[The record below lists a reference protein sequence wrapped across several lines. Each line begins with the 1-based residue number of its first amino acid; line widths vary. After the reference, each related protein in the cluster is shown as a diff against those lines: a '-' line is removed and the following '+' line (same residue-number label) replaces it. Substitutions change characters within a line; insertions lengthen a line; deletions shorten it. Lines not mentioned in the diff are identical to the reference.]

1 MVTVDDDL
9 QAVVRDT
16 EQTGPWQLSAA
27 GRPMI
32 AANSVPLSAFG
43 TGSLTLIG
51 GRSVSYGELY
61 RTQPYVAAAV
71 NVLTQQISRLPL
83 KVYER
88 DSQGNRKRVQE
99 HRLVELLQRPAPRCG
114 ATQLKQ
120 WIAQSTLLHGN
131 SLLLKGRDETAG
143 PPRRLWPLEWR
154 SVAAKTAGG
163 TVEFY
168 ETTQFGDKLFLDP
181 ENVLH
186 LRWEPP
192 DGSFGVSPLQQLG
205 VTVRIERAAQQ
216 YQENYLGQGAA
227 PPSALYLP
235 HDIVTDDVQRT
246 KIEERMRARHGG
258 PQGAGRVAILPN
270 DTKWEAVGHTAHE
283 AELISQRK
291 LTREE
296 VGSVYQVPQPLLG
309 ILENATLANVAE
321 LHRMLY
327 TTVLGPWLTLIEE
340 SFKAQVID
348 PEPAF
353 QGLFVEFDLAE
364 VLKGDKTKETDALKT
379 AVQSGL
385 LTLNEARQVM
395 NLPPH
400 DADWA
405 DEPLIPANN
414 LQSGPKGSAG
424 GVDLGELTLAAQR
437 LGLAMRNGVIS
448 AEEARELIGL
458 TGSPPDPPDPADPPP
473 DPALQAA
480 GLNGHH

>member
-9 QAVVRDT
+9 QAVVRDVA
-16 EQTGPWQLSAA
+16 QTGPWQLSQS

-32 AANSVPLSAFG
+32 ATNSVPLSAFG
-43 TGSLTLIG
+43 AGSLTLIG
-51 GRSVSYGELY
+51 GRPVSYGELY

-88 DSQGNRKRVQE
+88 DSQGNRQRVQE
-99 HRLVELLQRPAPRCG
+99 HRLVDLLQRPAPRCG
-114 ATQLKQ
+114 PTQLKQ
-120 WIAQSTLLHGN
+120 WLAQSALLHGN
-131 SLLLKGRDETAG
+131 ALLLKGRDEKAG

-154 SVAAKTAGG
+154 AVSAKATGG
-163 TVEFY
+163 SVEFY

-192 DGSFGVSPLQQLG
+192 DGAFGVSPLQQLG
-205 VTVRIERAAQQ
+205 ITVRIERAAQE

-235 HDIVTDDVQRT
+235 HDIVANDEQRT
-246 KIEERMRARHGG
+246 KIEARMRARHGG
-258 PQGAGRVAILPN
+258 PQGAGNVAILPN
-270 DTKWEAVGHTAHE
+270 DTKWDAVGHTAHE
-283 AELISQRK
+283 AELIAQRK

-353 QGLFVEFDLAE
+353 AGLFVEFDLAE

-379 AVQSGL
+379 AVQAGL
-385 LTLNEARQVM
+385 LTLNEARQVL
-395 NLPPH
+395 NLRPY
-400 DADWA
+400 DAEWA
-405 DEPLIPANN
+405 GQPLIPANN
-414 LQSGPKGSAG
+414 LQSGPKGTEG

-437 LGLAMRNGVIS
+437 LGLAMQNGVIS

-458 TGSPPDPPDPADPPP
+458 TGPTPDDPAEPGGDP
-473 DPALQAA
+473 DELQAA
-480 GLNGHH
+480 SLNGHH